1 MNLKFSINNNNNFIH
16 NLQSFTSL
24 SFCVKFIQDEK
35 EQSGISEN
43 SSQQEKPKSNL
54 EADNKQLR
62 ELLTSLHEKQ
72 QTTSLEVLTETV
84 VQVLM
89 LKCKTKSAL

>member
-1 MNLKFSINNNNNFIH
+1 MKFSINNNNNFIH

-24 SFCVKFIQDEK
+24 FFCVKLIQDEK

-43 SSQQEKPKSNL
+43 SSPQEKPKSNL

>member
-1 MNLKFSINNNNNFIH
+1 MKL
-16 NLQSFTSL
+16 
-24 SFCVKFIQDEK
+24 IQDEK

-43 SSQQEKPKSNL
+43 SSPQEKPKSNL

-89 LKCKTKSAL
+89 LKLMQNKKCFVIKGHQFT

>member
-1 MNLKFSINNNNNFIH
+1 MKL
-16 NLQSFTSL
+16 
-24 SFCVKFIQDEK
+24 IQDEK

-43 SSQQEKPKSNL
+43 SSPQEKPKSNL

>member
-1 MNLKFSINNNNNFIH
+1 MNLKFSINENNNFAH
-16 NLQSFTSL
+16 NLQSFTTL
-24 SFCVKFIQDEK
+24 SFCVKLIQDEK
-35 EQSGISEN
+35 EPSGISEN